1 MTTAAIVVT
10 VAAATASWSDIVKY
24 NAGTVTVWQIMRTQT
39 VGEQDGHCEYTISV
53 SAHNNAGRYFP
64 CGDMQVTRRPAGGYT
79 CAGNIK
85 PNFVVGT
92 ADLSDVISALAV
104 AMANERDKLNLTD
117 K

>member
-10 VAAATASWSDIVKY
+10 VAAATASWSDMVNY

-64 CGDMQVTRRPAGGYT
+64 CGDMQVTRRPAGEHLRRQHQAQLRRRHRRFIRRYL
-79 CAGNIK
+79 
-85 PNFVVGT
+85 GT
-92 ADLSDVISALAV
+92 GRRHG
-104 AMANERDKLNLTD
+104 E
-117 K
+117 